1 MIGYIFYIQSILLFS
16 FSFYFTPWIKRF
28 EREKKKKR
36 KKKKNRNWRRRKII
50 IHLSNYPSFR
60 LFDSLRF
67 SRARQRKQFA
77 FEFPLYSPAPVF
89 HEEESRFYFPSPS
102 LPPHPLSSR
111 RPAENK
117 RRPFISGAYIIRFF
131 TRPASPRMT
140 NWNNNNGYILHTAA
154 RGSGPRLKYIYCRC
168 PRHNRILSDKKRTD
182 PTALP
187 YLSS

>member
-50 IHLSNYPSFR
+50 IPLLSIVRFPTIFTSATTETIR
-60 LFDSLRF
+60 LRISTLFPRPRF
-67 SRARQRKQFA
+67 PRGGIPLL
-77 FEFPLYSPAPVF
+77 FPLP
-89 HEEESRFYFPSPS
+89 